1 MSNSDIEFL
10 AELEQ
15 IVQTR
20 LADNSDGSY
29 TASLAKAGIKRI
41 AQKVGEEGVEL
52 ALAAAAGDD
61 AEVLEE
67 SADLLYHV
75 IVLLASKGL
84 RLQDVSER
92 LRMRHSDA

>member
-20 LADNSDGSY
+20 LQDNSDGSY

>member
-1 MSNSDIEFL
+1 MSNSDIDFL

-75 IVLLASKGL
+75 IVLLASREL
-84 RLQDVSER
+84 RLEDVCER
-92 LRMRHSDA
+92 LRMRHSGA